1 LIGAERAPGVPT
13 SGVDLAVHW
22 IDQVIRWSATIV
34 LVVTTVVLFLTVGAE
49 VLIRY
54 ATQQSTLWLTEL
66 PTLLFPWMTASGVVL
81 AAQFGQ
87 HFLVEFGLHLMGA
100 RLARIV
106 FVFSQI
112 ISAAAFL
119 YLSWTGLE
127 ILEVT
132 AGESLPM
139 TGLPSSWSYLGV
151 VVGFVLLGVT
161 ALTTLHAGWRASGD
175 PLKARVAPPGIIE
188 GGAE

>member
-1 LIGAERAPGVPT
+1 MPT

-34 LVVTTVVLFLTVGAE
+34 LVATTVVLFLSVGAE

-66 PTLLFPWMTASGVVL
+66 PILLFPWMTASGVVL

-87 HFLVEFGLHLMGA
+87 HFLVEFGVHFMGP
-100 RLARIV
+100 RVARIV
-106 FVFSQI
+106 FVFSQVT
-112 ISAAAFL
+112 SAAAFL
-119 YLSWTGLE
+119 YLSWTGLK

-151 VVGFVLLGVT
+151 IIGFVLLAIT
-161 ALTTLHAGWRASGD
+161 ALTTLYVGWRASGD
-175 PLKARVAPPGIIE
+175 PLKVRAAPPGIIE
-188 GGAE
+188 GGAD

>member
-1 LIGAERAPGVPT
+1 MNHKSLLRLKF
-13 SGVDLAVHW
+13 SSDRL
-22 IDQVIRWSATIV
+22 
-34 LVVTTVVLFLTVGAE
+34 LT
-49 VLIRY
+49 
-54 ATQQSTLWLTEL
+54 
-66 PTLLFPWMTASGVVL
+66 
-81 AAQFGQ
+81 
-87 HFLVEFGLHLMGA
+87 
-100 RLARIV
+100 RIV

-161 ALTTLHAGWRASGD
+161 ALTTLRAGWRASGD

-188 GGAE
+188 GGAD